1 MATKKQ
7 IQQLADEHNIR
18 VEFQF
23 YSSQGELMGE
33 TRLTLPD
40 GKLTA
45 DQTTGYTIGAD
56 WQTYSQH
63 LSEVMQDLKELIK
76 QK

>member
-1 MATKKQ
+1 
-7 IQQLADEHNIR
+7 
-18 VEFQF
+18 
-23 YSSQGELMGE
+23 MGE